1 MTTNFGKAAELAA
14 PTRRVRVARGLRALF
29 LRPELT
35 AFVSLIVVFAFFA
48 IAAGDHG
55 FLTFVGTRNYLQVA
69 AGIGI
74 VATPIT
80 LLLVAGEFDLSVGTM
95 TAAAG
100 IVVAYP
106 ISFLGWPIWASMS
119 AGLVVAAMVGTV
131 NGVLVVRFGIP
142 SFLVTLGT
150 MFFLRG
156 VTLGLTLLL
165 TGATQIFR
173 LKALRAH
180 DPLLPLFSGT
190 VFGLPVAL
198 FWWLGLVAIAAH
210 ILSNTRYGNWI
221 YATGGDRDAAAK
233 MGIPVG
239 RVKVA
244 LYVATAMSAVI
255 VAMLEMF
262 YVDLADVTQGLGK
275 EFEAITSAVVGG
287 AATTGGFGSPI
298 GAGLGALMFSMI
310 SQGFFYTDINDNW
323 FYAIVGAMLIVA
335 VIVNGYTRKVAA
347 RQALPK

>member
-1 MTTNFGKAAELAA
+1 MASLGAI
-14 PTRRVRVARGLRALF
+14 PSRRTRSPRASIGGRLWALV

-35 AFVSLIVVFAFFA
+35 AFVSVVAVFAFFT

-55 FLTFVGTRNYLQVA
+55 FLSFVGTKNYLQVA

-74 VATPIT
+74 IATPIT

-95 TAAAG
+95 IAAAE

-106 ISFLGWPIWASMS
+106 ISFLGWPIWAAMC
-119 AGLVVAAMVGTV
+119 AGLVVAAMVGAV
-131 NGVLVVRFGIP
+131 NGLLVVRLGIP
-142 SFLVTLGT
+142 SFLATLGM

-156 VTLGLTLLL
+156 ITLGLTLLA

-180 DPLLPLFSGT
+180 DPLLPLFTGT
-190 VFGLPVAL
+190 LFGLPVAL
-198 FWWLGLVAIAAH
+198 FWWLGLAAVAAH
-210 ILSNTRYGNWI
+210 VLTNTRYGNWI
-221 YATGGDRDAAAK
+221 YASGGDRDAAAK
-233 MGIPVG
+233 MGVPVA
-239 RVKVA
+239 RLKIA
-244 LYVATAMSAVI
+244 LYVVTAMSGVI

-275 EFEAITSAVVGG
+275 EFEAITAAVVGG
-287 AATTGGFGSPI
+287 AAITGGLGSPV
-298 GAGLGALMFSMI
+298 GTALGTLMLGMI

-323 FYAIVGAMLIVA
+323 FYAFVGAVLILA
-335 VIVNGYTRKVAA
+335 VVVNDHTRRLAM
-347 RQALPK
+347 RRALPK